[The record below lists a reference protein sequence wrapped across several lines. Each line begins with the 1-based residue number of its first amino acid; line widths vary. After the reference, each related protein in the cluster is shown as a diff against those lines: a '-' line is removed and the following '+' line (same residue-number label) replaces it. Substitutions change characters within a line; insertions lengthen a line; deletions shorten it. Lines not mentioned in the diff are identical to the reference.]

1 MALMGIDWF
10 YWTLPP
16 GTLQLFSEFV
26 RIKTKG
32 YGKVESHN
40 LRAMADWAG
49 GIAWRSLLWVNR
61 DGIGALSVQSV
72 LHSRDS
78 PHTPKRSALLH
89 SGERERCNRPID
101 DDSTKAGAL
110 MPPRCSI
117 LSRRGRRPRA
127 LADRLPFGILRT
139 GIPHD
144 VATPRPPK
152 IRARAGGDVP

>member
-1 MALMGIDWF
+1 M
-10 YWTLPP
+10 
-16 GTLQLFSEFV
+16 
-26 RIKTKG
+26 
-32 YGKVESHN
+32 
-40 LRAMADWAG
+40 
-49 GIAWRSLLWVNR
+49 NR

-101 DDSTKAGAL
+101 GDSVGIGGL
-110 MPPRCSI
+110 MPPRRSI